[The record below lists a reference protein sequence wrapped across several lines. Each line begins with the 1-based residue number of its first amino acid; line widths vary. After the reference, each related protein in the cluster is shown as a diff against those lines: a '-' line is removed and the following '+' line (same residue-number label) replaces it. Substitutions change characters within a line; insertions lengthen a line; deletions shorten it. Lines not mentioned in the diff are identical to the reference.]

1 VRAAALGLVAVGFAL
16 VLGASPAQ
24 AHRLAP
30 SYLELRETGAGDV
43 AVRWRTPRLVARGAR
58 LAPRLPCAPQGELV
72 GREEPNARVLEGRL
86 TCPSGLVGQEVGVQ
100 GLAGSGT
107 DALLHVVFAD
117 GRTLDAILTAAR
129 PSLRIPAGEGAF
141 AVVRSYGRLGVA
153 HLLSGLDHVLFVL
166 GLVALL
172 RAGRPLVLAI
182 TAFTLGHSVTLAA
195 ASLGWVRMPAEP
207 VEIAIAAS
215 LVALA
220 LALVRP
226 GAGRRSLGPA
236 GARESALVRRPAV
249 LPFGFGLLH
258 GLGFAGALTAAGL
271 PQNALVLSLFS
282 FNVGIELGQLAV
294 VALALPVLAALRR
307 LPLPTSAWF
316 CELPATALGALGM
329 YLVFDRAALWATF

>member
-1 VRAAALGLVAVGFAL
+1 MRGLPLLLVALGLFAE
-16 VLGASPAQ
+16 AAA

-30 SYLELRETGAGDV
+30 SYLELREEAGGEV
-43 AVRWRTPRLVARGAR
+43 AMLWRTPRVVARGAR
-58 LAPRLPCAPQGELV
+58 VSPTLPCPIVGEPIASD
-72 GREEPNARVLEGRL
+72 ESTARVLRGKLRCE
-86 TCPSGLVGQEVGVQ
+86 SGLIGKQVGVS

-107 DALLHVVFAD
+107 DALLHVRFAN
-117 GRTLDAILTAAR
+117 GRTLDAVLTTSR
-129 PSLRIPAGEGAF
+129 PQLRIPDGEGRGEVLWA
-141 AVVRSYGRLGVA
+141 YGRLGVE
-153 HLLSGLDHVLFVL
+153 HLWSGLDHVLFVL

-172 RAGRPLVLAI
+172 RTGRPLVLAI
-182 TAFTLGHSVTLAA
+182 TAFTAGHSVTLAA

-226 GAGRRSLGPA
+226 A
-236 GARESALVRRPAV
+236 GAADSALVRRPAL

-271 PQNALVLSLFS
+271 PQHALVLSLFS
-282 FNVGIELGQLAV
+282 FNVGIELGQLAL
-294 VALALPVLAALRR
+294 VALALPALALLRR
-307 LPLPTSAWF
+307 LPLPTRAWF

-329 YLVFDRAALWATF
+329 YLVLDRFALWASF

>member
-1 VRAAALGLVAVGFAL
+1 MRILALLVCVLPWLGDAAL
-16 VLGASPAQ
+16 

-30 SYLELRETGAGDV
+30 SYLELREEAGGEV
-43 AVRWRTPRLVARGAR
+43 AMLWRTPRLVARGAR
-58 LAPRLPCAPQGELV
+58 LAPLLPCPTATQPV
-72 GREEPNARVLEGRL
+72 AVDEPTARVLRGSLRCE
-86 TCPSGLVGQEVGVQ
+86 SGLVGRQVGVS

-107 DALLHVVFAD
+107 DALLHVRFAD
-117 GRTLDAILTAAR
+117 GRTLDAVLTAGR
-129 PSLRIPAGEGAF
+129 PQLSIPAGESGG
-141 AVVRSYGRLGVA
+141 AVVWAYGRLGVA

-172 RAGRPLVLAI
+172 RVGRPLVLAI
-182 TAFTLGHSVTLAA
+182 TAFTAGHSATLAA
-195 ASLGWVRMPAEP
+195 AVLGWVRMPAAP
-207 VEIAIAAS
+207 VEIAIAVS

-226 GAGRRSLGPA
+226 DRGAG
-236 GARESALVRRPAV
+236 SALARRPAA

-271 PQNALVLSLFS
+271 PQHALVLSLFS

-294 VALALPVLAALRR
+294 VALALPLLAALRR
-307 LPLPTSAWF
+307 LPLPGRPWF

-329 YLVFDRAALWATF
+329 YLVFDRAASWASL

>member
-1 VRAAALGLVAVGFAL
+1 VRALLLLLCAVPLPLETAL
-16 VLGASPAQ
+16 

-30 SYLELRETGAGDV
+30 SYLELREEPSGEV
-43 AVRWRTPRLVARGAR
+43 AMLWRTPRLVARGAR
-58 LAPRLPCAPQGELV
+58 LSPTLPCRLEGEPTPSD
-72 GREEPNARVLEGRL
+72 EATARVLRGQLACE
-86 TCPSGLVGQEVGVQ
+86 SGLVGTEVGVS

-107 DALLHVVFAD
+107 DALLHVRYAN
-117 GRTLDAILTAAR
+117 GRTLDAVLTAAR
-129 PSLRIPAGEGAF
+129 PRLRIPEGEDGWEVLRA
-141 AVVRSYGRLGVA
+141 YGRLGVE

-172 RAGRPLVLAI
+172 GAGRPLVMAI

-195 ASLGWVRMPAEP
+195 ASLGFVRMPAEP

-226 GAGRRSLGPA
+226 A
-236 GARESALVRRPAV
+236 GAVDSSLVRHPAL

-271 PQNALVLSLFS
+271 PQHALLLSLFS

-294 VALALPVLAALRR
+294 VALALPLLALLRR
-307 LPLPTSAWF
+307 LPLPTSPWF
-316 CELPATALGALGM
+316 CELPASGWLSELPATALGALGM
-329 YLVFDRAALWATF
+329 YLVFDRAALWASL